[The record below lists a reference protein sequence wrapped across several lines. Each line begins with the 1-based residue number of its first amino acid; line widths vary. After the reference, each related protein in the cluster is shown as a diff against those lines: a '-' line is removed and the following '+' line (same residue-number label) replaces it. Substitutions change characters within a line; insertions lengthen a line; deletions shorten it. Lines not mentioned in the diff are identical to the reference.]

1 MNVENDELS
10 QHDPYELANQY
21 AQYYGIS
28 RETGETNETF
38 KNRVAGILRGMGRII
53 EAHEAFSG
61 TRYEDA
67 QSQDGL
73 ATTWAGI
80 VGAVA
85 SEMRPISAAQRDP
98 YQQIG
103 DDLAIGSSLSSIDN
117 PSTVAEIFRA
127 LGPSA
132 GMDYISTLRRKD

>member
-1 MNVENDELS
+1 MSVEANEQP

-28 RETGETNETF
+28 RKTGETNETF

-61 TRYEDA
+61 IRYEDA

-85 SEMRPISAAQRDP
+85 SALRPLNLLKRTIPTNR
-98 YQQIG
+98 
-103 DDLAIGSSLSSIDN
+103 
-117 PSTVAEIFRA
+117 
-127 LGPSA
+127 
-132 GMDYISTLRRKD
+132 